1 MYIVT
6 SALILG
12 TRISQTYK
20 QPGRRASRAS
30 ATSDGDS
37 SVAATVVKKKTPL
50 LPLLQKVVKKQN
62 RC

>member
-30 ATSDGDS
+30 ATSDDDS
-37 SVAATVVKKKTPL
+37 GVATAVVKKMTPL
-50 LPLLQKVVKKQN
+50 LPLLRKVVKQN

>member
-12 TRISQTYK
+12 TGISQTYK

-30 ATSDGDS
+30 ATSDDDS
-37 SVAATVVKKKTPL
+37 GVAAAVVKKKTPL
-50 LPLLQKVVKKQN
+50 LPLLRKVVKQN

>member
-20 QPGRRASRAS
+20 QPGRRANRAS
-30 ATSDGDS
+30 ATSDEDS
-37 SVAATVVKKKTPL
+37 SAAAAVGKKKTPL
-50 LPLLQKVVKKQN
+50 LPLLRKVVKQN